1 MNQIEFNVQ
10 GSSPEPYN
18 VIFRKD
24 GNNLTALCDCP
35 AGMNRLYCKH
45 RFNILNGIADGIV
58 SENAEQVNIV
68 EGWLSGTDVDE
79 AMHEVKIA
87 EKNLDDA
94 KKHLAKLKKKLARTM
109 HD

>member
-1 MNQIEFNVQ
+1 MKQIEFNVQ

-24 GNNLTALCDCP
+24 GNNLTALCNCP

-45 RFNILNGIADGIV
+45 RFNILKGITDGVV
-58 SENAEQVNIV
+58 SKNIEQINIV
-68 EGWLSGTDVDE
+68 ESWLPGTDINDALQE
-79 AMHEVKIA
+79 IKIA
-87 EKNLDDA
+87 EKNFDEA
-94 KKHLAKLKKKLARTM
+94 KKNLSKLKKKLARVM